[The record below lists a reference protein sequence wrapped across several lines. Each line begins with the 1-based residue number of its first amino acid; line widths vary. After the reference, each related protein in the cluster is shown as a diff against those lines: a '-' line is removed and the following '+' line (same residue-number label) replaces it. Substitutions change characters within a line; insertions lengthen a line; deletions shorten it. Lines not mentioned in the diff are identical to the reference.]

1 MLRAPSSPTAPPESH
16 GYTLVRQPSASRLR
30 KQEHILSQAEALF
43 ARDGFEG
50 TSLEAIGNASGFS
63 RHNLLYY
70 YPNKEALYQAVLDSV
85 LDDWLGR
92 MTDLSADG
100 EPVQQ
105 IREYIRVKFVFARTR
120 PCASQL
126 FTKEM
131 MAGAPFGSAAVRE
144 RIAPLL
150 AANVQAFESWAQQ
163 GLIARVNFTHL
174 MFTIWAVTQGYVDQ
188 QTQFALLLQQPTLG
202 DADYTQAETLLL
214 QMLGAILQ
222 IDLLGQP

>member
-1 MLRAPSSPTAPPESH
+1 M
-16 GYTLVRQPSASRLR
+16 
-30 KQEHILSQAEALF
+30 
-43 ARDGFEG
+43 
-50 TSLEAIGNASGFS
+50 
-63 RHNLLYY
+63 
-70 YPNKEALYQAVLDSV
+70 
-85 LDDWLGR
+85 
-92 MTDLSADG
+92 
-100 EPVQQ
+100 QQ

-214 QMLGAILQ
+214 QMLGAVLQ
-222 IDLLGQP
+222 IDLLAQP

>member
-30 KQEHILSQAEALF
+30 KQDHILSQAEALF

-100 EPVQQ
+100 EPVQHDRTDAMLFSLPQ
-105 IREYIRVKFVFARTR
+105 LVADLAQHLTLETGDVILTGTPAGVGEIVHADVVECEVEGVGVLRNPVIRR
-120 PCASQL
+120 
-126 FTKEM
+126 
-131 MAGAPFGSAAVRE
+131 
-144 RIAPLL
+144 
-150 AANVQAFESWAQQ
+150 
-163 GLIARVNFTHL
+163 
-174 MFTIWAVTQGYVDQ
+174 D
-188 QTQFALLLQQPTLG
+188 
-202 DADYTQAETLLL
+202 
-214 QMLGAILQ
+214 
-222 IDLLGQP
+222 